1 MTRITVLG
9 GTGYAGSHLAA
20 EAARRGHEVLAVAR
34 KAPAEPLEMVNY
46 LEADVLE
53 PTLMA
58 KLVAESEVVV
68 DALSPRGALEG
79 RTLEVDQRLANAAL
93 AAGVRIGVIGGAGS
107 LLLTPDGPML
117 AETPDFPDEI
127 KPEATERA
135 AALELLRASDE
146 ALDWFFVS
154 PAASFGAWAPG
165 EHTGVFRVGGD
176 VLLATEQGRS
186 EISGADLAQAIVDE
200 IEIPTH
206 RRARFTV
213 AY

>member
-20 EAARRGHEVLAVAR
+20 EAARRGHQVQVVAR
-34 KAPAEPLEMVNY
+34 KLPAEPLEGVSY

-53 PTLMA
+53 ADLMA
-58 KLVAESEVVV
+58 KLVLEADVVV
-68 DALSPRGALEG
+68 DALSPRGVLEG
-79 RTLEVDQRLANAAL
+79 RTIEVDHRLAAAAL
-93 AAGVRIGVIGGAGS
+93 AVGVRIGVIGGAGS
-107 LLLTPDGPML
+107 LLLTPEGPML
-117 AETPDFPDEI
+117 AQTPDFPEEF

-135 AALELLRASDE
+135 AALTFLRSTDE

-176 VLLATEQGRS
+176 VLLADEQGRS

>member
-46 LEADVLE
+46 LEADVLA